1 VAQRLGA
8 KAKEDQ
14 NQTRASATV
23 EYIYRLLGD
32 RFYVD
37 EFELNG
43 KIYQGKH
50 KPMFTEDEFDH
61 L

>member
-1 VAQRLGA
+1 
-8 KAKEDQ
+8 
-14 NQTRASATV
+14 V